1 MPGKSSVRSNLQKKQ
16 SGLEDVQKS
25 AASENFVSLRK
36 ETGMNRKE
44 FAEWMGIPYRTMQ
57 DWELGISKAPDY
69 VYDLARYKVKNELEK
84 GNLIRKQHLQKEC
97 R

>member
-1 MPGKSSVRSNLQKKQ
+1 MPGKSSVRSNLQKKK
-16 SGLEDVQKS
+16 SGLEDVQKTV
-25 AASENFVSLRK
+25 ASENFVSLRK

-69 VYDLARYKVKNELEK
+69 VYDLAKYKVKNELEK

>member
-1 MPGKSSVRSNLQKKQ
+1 MSGKSSVRSNLQKKK

-57 DWELGISKAPDY
+57 DWEHGISKAPDY

>member
-1 MPGKSSVRSNLQKKQ
+1 MPGKSSVRSNLQKKK

-25 AASENFVSLRK
+25 AASENVVSLRK

>member
-1 MPGKSSVRSNLQKKQ
+1 MLGKSSVRSNLQKKN
-16 SGLEDVQKS
+16 SRLAAVQKS

>member
-1 MPGKSSVRSNLQKKQ
+1 MPGKSSVRSNLQKKK

-69 VYDLARYKVKNELEK
+69 VYDLAKYKVRNEVKN
-84 GNLIRKQHLQKEC
+84 GNLIRKPHLQKEC

>member
-1 MPGKSSVRSNLQKKQ
+1 MSGKSSVRSNLQKKK

-25 AASENFVSLRK
+25 ATSENFVSLRK

-69 VYDLARYKVKNELEK
+69 VYNLAKYKVKNELEK

>member
-1 MPGKSSVRSNLQKKQ
+1 MPGKSSVRSNLQKKK
-16 SGLEDVQKS
+16 SGLEDGKKS

>member
-1 MPGKSSVRSNLQKKQ
+1 MPGKSSVRSNLQKKK

-25 AASENFVSLRK
+25 AASKNFVSLRK

>member
-1 MPGKSSVRSNLQKKQ
+1 MPGKSSVRSNLQKKK
-16 SGLEDVQKS
+16 SGMEVMQKS
-25 AASENFVSLRK
+25 ASSENFVSLRK

-44 FAEWMGIPYRTMQ
+44 FSKWMGIPYRTMQ

-69 VYDLARYKVKNELEK
+69 VYDLAKYKVRNEIEK
-84 GNLIRKQHLQKEC
+84 GNLIRKTHLQKEC

>member
-1 MPGKSSVRSNLQKKQ
+1 MPGKSSVRSNLQKKK
-16 SGLEDVQKS
+16 SGLKDVQKS
-25 AASENFVSLRK
+25 AASENFVYLRK

-69 VYDLARYKVKNELEK
+69 VYDLAKYKVKNELEK

>member
-1 MPGKSSVRSNLQKKQ
+1 
-16 SGLEDVQKS
+16 
-25 AASENFVSLRK
+25 
-36 ETGMNRKE
+36 MNRKE

>member
-1 MPGKSSVRSNLQKKQ
+1 MPGKSSVRSNLQKKK
-16 SGLEDVQKS
+16 SGLKDVQKS
-25 AASENFVSLRK
+25 AASENFVYLRK

>member
-1 MPGKSSVRSNLQKKQ
+1 MPGKSSVRSNLQKKK

-44 FAEWMGIPYRTMQ
+44 FVQSQE
-57 DWELGISKAPDY
+57 
-69 VYDLARYKVKNELEK
+69 
-84 GNLIRKQHLQKEC
+84 
-97 R
+97 

>member
-1 MPGKSSVRSNLQKKQ
+1 MPGKSSVRSNLQKKK
-16 SGLEDVQKS
+16 SGREDVQKS

>member
-1 MPGKSSVRSNLQKKQ
+1 MPGKSSVRSNLQKKK
-16 SGLEDVQKS
+16 SVLEDMQKS
-25 AASENFVSLRK
+25 GFSENFVSLRK

-44 FAEWMGIPYRTMQ
+44 FSEWMGIPYRTMQ

>member
-1 MPGKSSVRSNLQKKQ
+1 MPGKSSVRSNLQKKK
-16 SGLEDVQKS
+16 SRLEDVQKS
-25 AASENFVSLRK
+25 AASVNFVSLRK

>member
-1 MPGKSSVRSNLQKKQ
+1 MSGKSSVRSNLQKKK
-16 SGLEDVQKS
+16 SGLEDVKKS
-25 AASENFVSLRK
+25 VTSENFVSLRK

-69 VYDLARYKVKNELEK
+69 VYNLAKYKVKNELEK

>member
-1 MPGKSSVRSNLQKKQ
+1 MPGKSSVRSNLQKKK
-16 SGLEDVQKS
+16 SGLKDVQKS

-69 VYDLARYKVKNELEK
+69 VYDLAKYKVKNELEK